1 LLPQNAPYEFE
12 YENGTF
18 YYVVAG
24 EGKSRKREKREND
37 WDYPGGIGPESTIE
51 YYRSIVACYGERM
64 PDGSDPSIIINSI
77 DLKKVLDLVSA
88 NERAELTQY
97 LVNEI
102 QRLARAGAE
111 CGLVAGNTPHIAFDE
126 VPRRSPIPLISIV
139 EATCEAAKTLGL
151 KKLGLLGAL
160 LHDAR
165 TVLPGRFFQRRDRA
179 CPPRQA
185 CPKRTSIT
193 YV

>member
-1 LLPQNAPYEFE
+1 MRTEPFIMLSPEKGSQ
-12 YENGTF
+12 GS
-18 YYVVAG
+18 V
-24 EGKSRKREKREND
+24 KSVKTIGII
-37 WDYPGGIGPESTIE
+37 GGIGPESTIE

-179 CPPRQA
+179 CPPRRA